1 MGPSPESYPR
11 VTRRRAV
18 RAIYWLVVAEVK
30 VHGAVGGARRAGGLR
45 EGHAEARDGAHLYG
59 GGAGVVLGGM
69 AVLVTGPPALV
80 AGLFHAE
87 EPGAPVQ
94 QNHSNLKGEAC
105 LLKNCRGKMLE
116 GG

>member
-1 MGPSPESYPR
+1 MGTSPESYPR

-18 RAIYWLVVAEVK
+18 RAIYWVVVAEVK

-45 EGHAEARDGAHLYG
+45 EWHAEARDGAHLYG

-69 AVLVTGPPALV
+69 AVLVTGSLALI

-94 QNHSNLKGEAC
+94 QNHSNLKEEAC
-105 LLKNCRGKMLE
+105 L
-116 GG
+116 